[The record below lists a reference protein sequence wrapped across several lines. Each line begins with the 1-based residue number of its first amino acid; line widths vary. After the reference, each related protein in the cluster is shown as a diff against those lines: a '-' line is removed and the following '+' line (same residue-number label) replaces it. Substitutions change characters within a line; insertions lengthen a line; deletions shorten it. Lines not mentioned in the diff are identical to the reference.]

1 MGSLMARDE
10 RQRLGR
16 VAAMATPLLA
26 LMMLITMP
34 LVGFSEGELLS
45 WVAVIAPAAAVAGLV
60 GWFAPW
66 GRWPERALLAIPLT
80 AWAGLSVVGAL
91 SDGKAT
97 VYAGYSA
104 LLFLYVGLSQRPW
117 TSIFLLPVAI
127 ATNVALYGGLSA
139 ELAARLPISITVWV
153 ATAEVVARYRMR
165 TVATVSHL
173 EVRAHVDPLTGCDN
187 RYDLARRLA
196 ALRPGDAVCLID
208 VDHFKRL
215 NDTRGHAAGDEILI
229 ALGAVLRRTARRQD
243 TLIRYGGE
251 EFLVLLPGAGRG
263 GAVSFDERLRR
274 AWSAAGT
281 EATFSLGLAVVGPLV
296 TTLVPSE
303 ESGPVALANA
313 DAALYAAKARGR
325 NRSEVWPVRGSSDPG
340 PARVPVPPQARPSA
354 L

>member
-1 MGSLMARDE
+1 MGTPMARDE
-10 RQRLGR
+10 RRRLAR
-16 VAAMATPLLA
+16 VAATATPVLA

-34 LVGFSEGELLS
+34 LVGFSEDELLS
-45 WVAVIAPAAAVAGLV
+45 WVTVIAPAATVAGV
-60 GWFAPW
+60 VAWFAPW
-66 GRWPERALLAIPLT
+66 GRWPERALLAIPLS
-80 AWAGLSVVGAL
+80 AWAALSVVGL
-91 SDGKAT
+91 MSGGKAT

-104 LLFLYVGLSQRPW
+104 LLFLYVGLTQRPW

-127 ATNVALYGGLSA
+127 LTNVALYGGLSA

-208 VDHFKRL
+208 LDHFKRL
-215 NDTRGHAAGDEILI
+215 NDTRGHAAGDQVLV
-229 ALGAVLRRTARRQD
+229 ALGAVLRATARRQD

-251 EFLVLLPGAGRG
+251 EFLVLLPGAGRN

-274 AWSAAGT
+274 AWSDAGT
-281 EATFSLGLAVVGPLV
+281 PATFSLGLAVVGPLV

-325 NRSEVWPVRGSSDPG
+325 NRSEVWPVRGSADAG
-340 PARVPVPPQARPSA
+340 PALVPVATRARPSTP
-354 L
+354 

>member
-1 MGSLMARDE
+1 MGTPTARDE
-10 RQRLGR
+10 RRRLAR
-16 VAAMATPLLA
+16 VAATATPVLA

-34 LVGFSEGELLS
+34 LVGFSEEELLT
-45 WVAVIAPAAAVAGLV
+45 WATCITPAAAAVGLV

-80 AWAGLSVVGAL
+80 AWTGLAAFGAL

-104 LLFLYVGLSQRPW
+104 LLFLYVGLTQPLW

-165 TVATVSHL
+165 TVATVNHL

-196 ALRPGDAVCLID
+196 ALRPGDAVCLLD

-215 NDTRGHAAGDEILI
+215 NDTQGHAAGDEVLV
-229 ALGAVLRRTARRQD
+229 ALGAALRRTARRQD

-263 GAVSFDERLRR
+263 GAASFDERLRR
-274 AWSAAGT
+274 AWSATGT
-281 EATFSLGLAVVGPLV
+281 EATFSAGLAVVGPLV

-325 NRSEVWPVRGSSDPG
+325 DRSEVWPVRGSGDTSR
-340 PARVPVPPQARPSA
+340 PAVPLLSQAQPTA
-354 L
+354 P

>member
-1 MGSLMARDE
+1 
-10 RQRLGR
+10 
-16 VAAMATPLLA
+16 
-26 LMMLITMP
+26 MMLITMP
-34 LVGFSEGELLS
+34 LVGFSEDELLM
-45 WVAVIAPAAAVAGLV
+45 WVAVIVPAVAVAAAVA
-60 GWFAPW
+60 WFAPW

-80 AWAGLSVVGAL
+80 AWAGLSVLGVVSEGN
-91 SDGKAT
+91 AT

-104 LLFLYVGLSQRPW
+104 LLFLYVGLTQQPW

-127 ATNVALYGGLSA
+127 STNVALFGGLSA

-153 ATAEVVARYRMR
+153 CTAEVVARYRMR
-165 TVATVSHL
+165 TGATVSHL
-173 EVRAHVDPLTGCDN
+173 EVRAYVDPLTGCDN
-187 RYDLARRLA
+187 RYDLPRRLA
-196 ALRPGDAVCLID
+196 ALRPDDAVCLID

-215 NDTRGHAAGDEILI
+215 NDTRGHAAGDAILVE
-229 ALGAVLRRTARRQD
+229 LGAVLRSTARRQD

-251 EFLVLLPGAGRG
+251 EFLVLLPGAGRS

-274 AWSAAGT
+274 AWSATGM

-325 NRSEVWPVRGSSDPG
+325 NRSEVWPVRGPSDTG
-340 PARVPVPPQARPSA
+340 RPAVPVPSHAQQPAP
-354 L
+354 

>member
-1 MGSLMARDE
+1 MTGATARDE
-10 RQRLGR
+10 RRRLGR
-16 VAAMATPLLA
+16 VAAVATPGLA

-34 LVGFSEGELLS
+34 LVGFTDEEWLVSVL
-45 WVAVIAPAAAVAGLV
+45 VIVPAAAGVGLV
-60 GWFAPW
+60 VWFTPW
-66 GRWPERALLAIPLT
+66 GRWPECAMLAIPLS
-80 AWAGLSVVGAL
+80 AWVGLSAL
-91 SDGKAT
+91 GMLSGGKAT

-104 LLFLYVGLSQRPW
+104 LLFLYVGLTQRPW
-117 TSIFLLPVAI
+117 TSIFLVPVAI

-173 EVRAHVDPLTGCDN
+173 EVRAHVDPLTGCEN

-196 ALRPGDAVCLID
+196 ALRPDDAVCLID

-215 NDTRGHAAGDEILI
+215 NDTRGHAAGDQVLG
-229 ALGAVLRRTARRQD
+229 ALGTVLRETARRQD
-243 TLIRYGGE
+243 TVIRYGGE
-251 EFLVLLPGAGRG
+251 EFLVLLPGAGRT

-274 AWSAAGT
+274 AWSETGA

-296 TTLVPSE
+296 TTLVASE

-325 NRSEVWPVRGSSDPG
+325 NRSEVWPVRGPSDAG
-340 PARVPVPPQARPSA
+340 HAAVPVPSQTPLPSH
-354 L
+354 

>member
-1 MGSLMARDE
+1 MARDE
-10 RQRLGR
+10 RRRLAR
-16 VAAMATPLLA
+16 VAAMATPGLA

-34 LVGFSEGELLS
+34 LLGFTEQELLKG
-45 WVAVIAPAAAVAGLV
+45 VAVIGPAAAAVGLII
-60 GWFAPW
+60 WFAPW

-80 AWAGLSVVGAL
+80 AWAGLSAL
-91 SDGKAT
+91 GTLSEGKAT

-104 LLFLYVGLSQRPW
+104 LLFLYVGLTQRPW
-117 TSIFLLPVAI
+117 TSVFLVPVAI

-173 EVRAHVDPLTGCDN
+173 EVRAHVDPLTGCEN

-215 NDTRGHAAGDEILI
+215 NDTRGHAAGDQVLV
-229 ALGAVLRRTARRQD
+229 ALGAVLRSTARRQD
-243 TLIRYGGE
+243 TVIRYGGE
-251 EFLVLLPGAGRG
+251 EFLILLPGAGRS

-274 AWSAAGT
+274 AWSAAGPA
-281 EATFSLGLAVVGPLV
+281 ATFSLGLAVVGPLV

-313 DAALYAAKARGR
+313 DAALYAAKSRGR
-325 NRSEVWPVRGSSDPG
+325 NRSEVWPVRGPSDAG
-340 PARVPVPPQARPSA
+340 HAAVPVPSQTPLPSY
-354 L
+354 